1 MPYSDAQRAAALVL
15 LAKNKNNY
23 AKTAKESGVSVR
35 TLKTWNTTAPKKD
48 VFELLTEAIARL
60 FQLMPE
66 KWEGRDWGIALG
78 IMLDKWLLSQG
89 ESTQRIEHL
98 GDYRLTDTEKEIV
111 GERARELVKE
121 FGSERARK
129 RSGNGPDSA

>member
-78 IMLDKWLLSQG
+78 IMLDKWLLAQG
-89 ESTQRIEHL
+89 EPTSR
-98 GDYRLTDTEKEIV
+98 TESIV
-111 GERARELVKE
+111 HGFRGLDEGERSAVVERARELIGE
-121 FGSERARK
+121 LSN
-129 RSGNGPDSA
+129 SSTNGGDG